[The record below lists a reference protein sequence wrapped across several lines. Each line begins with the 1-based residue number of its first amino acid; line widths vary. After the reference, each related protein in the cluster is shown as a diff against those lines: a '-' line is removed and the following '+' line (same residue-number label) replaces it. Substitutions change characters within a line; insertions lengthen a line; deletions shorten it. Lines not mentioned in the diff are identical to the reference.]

1 MKRFMLFALVF
12 VMSLPVWAKNSQSLH
27 PAIHLVNI
35 SAITTTERGGD
46 ELYMS
51 VTAYP
56 SSGKPSHYVIP
67 NPPLHWFSD
76 ELGQIS
82 KLKLWD
88 GKIAQGEAVT
98 LIFSLIEMDVPP
110 WNTDDL
116 VGTIRVHIKNDA
128 GQLTSSWS
136 MPNRSDVPIAV
147 RTAEGTVEKF
157 ELWDDEGGRYQLSM
171 SLGAAANNG

>member
-1 MKRFMLFALVF
+1 MKRLMLFALVF

-27 PAIHLVNI
+27 PTINLVNI
-35 SAITTTERGGD
+35 SAVTTAERQGD

-56 SSGKPSHYVIP
+56 SSGRPTHYVIP
-67 NPPLHWFSD
+67 KPPLHWLSD
-76 ELGQIS
+76 HLEQINT
-82 KLKLWD
+82 LKLWD
-88 GKIAQGEAVT
+88 GRVAQGEAVT

-136 MPNRSDVPIAV
+136 MPNRSDEPIIV
-147 RTAEGTVEKF
+147 RGSKGATKQF
-157 ELWDDEGGRYQLSM
+157 EFIDDEGGHYKLT
-171 SLGAAANNG
+171 LGLEAASNNS